1 MKTAASIL
9 LLILSVIV
17 TILVLI
23 HGWGLE
29 VKSWGWI
36 AFGAIFN
43 LTVLIIA
50 IALEKSND

>member
-23 HGWGLE
+23 YGWGLE

-43 LTVLIIA
+43 LMVLVTA
-50 IALEKSND
+50 IALEKED